1 MGGLVLTLGGLLWL
15 GIGARAESVLRL
27 SGSGDVGELRVSNLP
42 QVMET
47 VRIYFPLGAGF
58 GTFDPVFRILEPDSS
73 LTRKYFNHAHNDWIE
88 LIITGGVPAVLVLV
102 AFMGWFTGRVRALTA
117 MPLSLAAASG
127 IIIVV
132 LTGLA
137 SAADYPLRTPLISTL
152 FACACCWL
160 CRRSVPADVTP
171 VFHPAATRDR
181 PVLSRMS
188 AGEATGGVNP
198 ARCFSSSAAK
208 AAGVA

>member
-1 MGGLVLTLGGLLWL
+1 MARPARALRFEDDVLQPVCVRWRRAGVGLVMAFIVRRRLLLDSLGKTSARALVAMGGLVLTLGGLLWL

-88 LIITGGVPAVLVLV
+88 LIITGGVPAVLVLYQV
-102 AFMGWFTGRVRALTA
+102 PWGLTHGGGF
-117 MPLSLAAASG
+117 PK
-127 IIIVV
+127 
-132 LTGLA
+132 
-137 SAADYPLRTPLISTL
+137 
-152 FACACCWL
+152 
-160 CRRSVPADVTP
+160 
-171 VFHPAATRDR
+171 R
-181 PVLSRMS
+181 P
-188 AGEATGGVNP
+188 
-198 ARCFSSSAAK
+198 
-208 AAGVA
+208 